1 MPQIDTGTFE
11 TLSLRGAEIVRGYRL
26 HDVWQV
32 DLEHGASCT
41 VPRLLTLING
51 EQRPPVNTAV
61 RLLFWIRSVLGRL
74 FRLDGPRDA
83 TRGSELVDALPP
95 ALARASL
102 VAPGTAQGPFTTL
115 YVLPEEAAYEALNA
129 TVHAILVVAL
139 VHSETG
145 SRFLWAVHLKSVGRI
160 TAFYM
165 GLIDPFR
172 RAIVYPGLES
182 WLKRAWREGR

>member
-1 MPQIDTGTFE
+1 MPQIDPQAFQA
-11 TLSLRGAEIVRGYRL
+11 LSLRGAAITRGFRL

-32 DLEHGASCT
+32 DLERGASCT
-41 VPRLLTLING
+41 VPRLLALIN
-51 EQRPPVNTAV
+51 EAERPPVNVAV

-83 TRGSELVDALPP
+83 ARGSELVDALPG
-95 ALARASL
+95 ALARESL
-102 VAPGTAQGPFTTL
+102 IAPGTAQGPFTTL

-129 TVHAILVVAL
+129 TVHAILVVVL
-139 VHSETG
+139 LPSEAG
-145 SRFLWAVHLKSVGRI
+145 ARFLWAVHLKPVGRI

-182 WLKRAWREGR
+182 WLKRAWLDR